1 MLILIVLLSP
11 RRNNNRGS
19 KRNQN
24 NKNGRQGNNR
34 KQNRNNFGQKNK
46 GSTNQK
52 RKNQTPKKER
62 IENFEID
69 FEIQNKQIPVANAGV
84 CSEAALEAC
93 ISACPAKIFAVC
105 ANACATSELIGCDSQ
120 KQ

>member
-1 MLILIVLLSP
+1 MLNLIVFLSP
-11 RRNNNRGS
+11 RRINNNGS

-52 RKNQTPKKER
+52 RKNQSPKKEK
-62 IENFEID
+62 IV
-69 FEIQNKQIPVANAGV
+69 EIQNKQLPVANAGG

-93 ISACPAKIFAVC
+93 ISACPSKIFAVC
-105 ANACATSELIGCDSQ
+105 ANGCATSKLIGCESQ